1 MRLNFKTKF
10 PWGKETNFVQ
20 KIKLLPGFKPKI
32 HTIRRDPKRRWKPGR
47 KIDMCVGSRFK
58 PVVFNSDECKS
69 IQYIVIEWT
78 NDSILPAVFIDG
90 KEILGRKLIELARN
104 DGFETLSDF
113 CRWFSETE
121 TDTIIIHWT
130 DFKY

>member
-10 PWGKETNFVQ
+10 PWGNHTWFKE
-20 KIKLLPGFKPKI
+20 KILKKPGFEPKI

-47 KIDMCVGSRFK
+47 KIDMCTGSRYK
-58 PVVFNSDECKS
+58 PVVFNSEECKS
-69 IQYIVIEWT
+69 IQHIVIEWDEIRIT
-78 NDSILPAVFIDG
+78 PDIYIDG
-90 KEILGRKLIELARN
+90 RLLTIQECLTLSRN
-104 DGFETLSDF
+104 DGFDSIVDF